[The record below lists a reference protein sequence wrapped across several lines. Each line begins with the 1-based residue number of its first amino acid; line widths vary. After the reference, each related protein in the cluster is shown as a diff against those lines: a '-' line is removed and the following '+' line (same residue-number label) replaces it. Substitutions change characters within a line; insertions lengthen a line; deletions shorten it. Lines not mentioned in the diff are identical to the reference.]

1 MGTELEQIFAPPP
14 SPFLTLPLGTY
25 PAGLPFWLIIAL
37 HQKTQAELESLDQE
51 HTKLQQKHDAAKA
64 RNKVLAS
71 ELKGLKA
78 QVQTLLEKGAH
89 DDELIAALMVMLMD
103 LLVNMATLLI
113 ILFQRAIMGCWWGRL
128 VCICPLGI

>member
-1 MGTELEQIFAPPP
+1 M
-14 SPFLTLPLGTY
+14 
-25 PAGLPFWLIIAL
+25 
-37 HQKTQAELESLDQE
+37 DQE

-89 DDELIAALMVMLMD
+89 DDELIAALMVCSTVECVALCIYYCCCNYFALMQERLTARSTYVFLVSGD
-103 LLVNMATLLI
+103 LPEKNSLVV
-113 ILFQRAIMGCWWGRL
+113 FYKWG
-128 VCICPLGI
+128 

>member
-1 MGTELEQIFAPPP
+1 MKNHRRLF
-14 SPFLTLPLGTY
+14 
-25 PAGLPFWLIIAL
+25 IAL

-89 DDELIAALMVMLMD
+89 DDELIAALMVMLTEI
-103 LLVNMATLLI
+103 LGNMAAILI
-113 ILFQRAIMGCWWGRL
+113 IFSQLAIMRRSGGRL
-128 VCICPLGI
+128 VCIFPLLPPPPPSVSLITHLKQ

>member
-1 MGTELEQIFAPPP
+1 M
-14 SPFLTLPLGTY
+14 
-25 PAGLPFWLIIAL
+25 
-37 HQKTQAELESLDQE
+37 DQE

-89 DDELIAALMVMLMD
+89 DDELIAALMVCSTVECVALCIYYCCCNYFARVQQRLTAWSTYVFLVSGD
-103 LLVNMATLLI
+103 LPGKNSLVV
-113 ILFQRAIMGCWWGRL
+113 FCK
-128 VCICPLGI
+128 